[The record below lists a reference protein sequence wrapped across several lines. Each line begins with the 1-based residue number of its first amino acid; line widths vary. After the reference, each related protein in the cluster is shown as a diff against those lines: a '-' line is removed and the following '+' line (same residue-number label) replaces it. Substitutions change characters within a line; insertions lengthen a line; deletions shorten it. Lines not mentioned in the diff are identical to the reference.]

1 MSEELSHQLI
11 FNLITE
17 KDFAKRHIILKEI
30 DLMLKF
36 ADMAG
41 YQRHKKQLELLKE

>member
-1 MSEELSHQLI
+1 MNEPHEL
-11 FNLITE
+11 
-17 KDFAKRHIILKEI
+17 LKGIRGYQNPQTLQEI